1 MIYGMYSVKDLK
13 TGYLPP
19 TFDMNDLSAMRNFE
33 HACMNEE
40 SLFFTH
46 PSDYQLF
53 KVGSFD
59 TESGDIETEIVFL
72 MDAPSRKEVK

>member
-1 MIYGMYSVKDLK
+1 MIYGVYSVKDLK

-19 TFDMNDLSAMRNFE
+19 TFDLNDLSAMRNFE
-33 HACMNEE
+33 HACMNED

-53 KVGSFD
+53 KIGTYD
-59 TESGDIETEIVFL
+59 TETATITNEITFL
-72 MDAPSRKEVK
+72 MDAPIRKDVK